1 MAKDEI
7 KLDVVKFP
15 SPTPIQTGKYLDVR
29 GLSVHGSP
37 TAIQDICLPSG
48 AALITTANG
57 VAPYALQY
65 KCLWLRR
72 DVGGKKVKW
81 KLITHGNVQ
90 ILIPEVV
97 GAPQEPYV
105 DDPGE
110 EEDDVDEDEE
120 EE

>member
-7 KLDVVKFP
+7 KLEVVKFP

-29 GLSVHGSP
+29 GLSVTGSP
-37 TAIQDICLPSG
+37 IGIQNICLPSG
-48 AALITTANG
+48 ASLITTACG
-57 VAPYALQY
+57 VAPEGLMY

-81 KLITHGNVQ
+81 TLITQGMEQ

-97 GAPQEPYV
+97 GASQEAYV
-105 DDPGE
+105 DDPGD
-110 EEDDVDEDEE
+110 EEDEVEE
-120 EE
+120 EEE